1 MEAVTTAAVANDRRR
16 GGALEAQL
24 YYRNGSS
31 NVLLASGVPGF
42 ALSVASRPRAERV
55 TDCSECSCKV
65 ATANPAS
72 WCNVRIAGTS
82 LCGALMIHA
91 CECVHQMAF
100 GTTAAGPRRLSLS
113 PSPPLTPGATPQRC
127 ARGLCERADCF
138 CAAETEYLERK
149 KAASHARFAAVLQVA
164 TSSPISGASPT
175 RSGLIPKENQRGAHC
190 KWGSLQM
197 TAALKSGTRQEVR
210 RSEVVASSSKTPK
223 GEKKHGGQVQHSGRV
238 IHSGASHG
246 ARTKAEVES
255 KRVNSIEPTQK
266 CLCQNE
272 VACVCPVEAVCGAKQ
287 AWEAGF
293 HKNVRTGGG
302 AERTRKTNEET
313 EHQKRDDG
321 NKKEGG
327 PEAGRRQNFRP
338 PVEKTATADRWGTKM
353 FCDIVIPS
361 IHSSTFR
368 ISQAKQAK
376 LKSNKE
382 HKSEPMLVTAH
393 AEKRAQEA
401 ETRKKQAQVD
411 AAKDARAAT
420 ATERRVAEKTQRA
433 AEAEEKRG
441 TEVQANRE
449 AAEAAAKM
457 EEAAAQQQKVEEH
470 VANKKAQ
477 EAEALMNAAL
487 KTDLEMKTEVGQ
499 VDIGKTA
506 TVLNWSNARRE
517 GELEEVL
524 VEALMAAKEQVGHH
538 AAMRQQ
544 SSKEDSKATT
554 ACPAPIKKLRAR
566 SSCFRCGSGSCVNF
580 DCIADVPFDCM
591 EDAEVGAGYQL
602 KSKEEITAEI
612 TAEKTRKKQAQVE
625 AAKDARAAMAEERR
639 VAEASEAAEA
649 AVEKTR
655 IRMPFECM
663 EDVGEPPFGVKKAEP
678 TDFGF
683 EKTSSEVQLAVPDT
697 ADTLER
703 NQKVKAAVQTVETLT
718 KSSVQRAA
726 GEEEV
731 VAGNTGSKF
740 TAGPSSHA
748 ERWPSL
754 SQRPSGTHRL
764 RCARDDCPCAAGV
777 LFRTGIGCTH
787 RL

>member
-1 MEAVTTAAVANDRRR
+1 M
-16 GGALEAQL
+16 
-24 YYRNGSS
+24 
-31 NVLLASGVPGF
+31 
-42 ALSVASRPRAERV
+42 AE
-55 TDCSECSCKV
+55 D
-65 ATANPAS
+65 
-72 WCNVRIAGTS
+72 
-82 LCGALMIHA
+82 
-91 CECVHQMAF
+91 
-100 GTTAAGPRRLSLS
+100 
-113 PSPPLTPGATPQRC
+113 
-127 ARGLCERADCF
+127 
-138 CAAETEYLERK
+138 
-149 KAASHARFAAVLQVA
+149 
-164 TSSPISGASPT
+164 
-175 RSGLIPKENQRGAHC
+175 
-190 KWGSLQM
+190 
-197 TAALKSGTRQEVR
+197 
-210 RSEVVASSSKTPK
+210 
-223 GEKKHGGQVQHSGRV
+223 
-238 IHSGASHG
+238 
-246 ARTKAEVES
+246 
-255 KRVNSIEPTQK
+255 
-266 CLCQNE
+266 
-272 VACVCPVEAVCGAKQ
+272 
-287 AWEAGF
+287 
-293 HKNVRTGGG
+293 
-302 AERTRKTNEET
+302 
-313 EHQKRDDG
+313 
-321 NKKEGG
+321 
-327 PEAGRRQNFRP
+327 
-338 PVEKTATADRWGTKM
+338 
-353 FCDIVIPS
+353 
-361 IHSSTFR
+361 
-368 ISQAKQAK
+368 
-376 LKSNKE
+376 
-382 HKSEPMLVTAH
+382 
-393 AEKRAQEA
+393 
-401 ETRKKQAQVD
+401 
-411 AAKDARAAT
+411 
-420 ATERRVAEKTQRA
+420 RRVAEA
-433 AEAEEKRG
+433 S
-441 TEVQANRE
+441 E
-449 AAEAAAKM
+449 AAEAAAKKARIM
-457 EEAAAQQQKVEEH
+457 AAAAAVKAAEKTQLAAGAEERRRVEEH

-487 KTDLEMKTEVGQ
+487 KTDQEMKTEVGQ

-612 TAEKTRKKQAQVE
+612 TAEKTRKKQAQVD
-625 AAKDARAAMAEERR
+625 AAKDARAAMAEDRR
-639 VAEASEAAEA
+639 VAEASEAAEV

>member
-1 MEAVTTAAVANDRRR
+1 
-16 GGALEAQL
+16 
-24 YYRNGSS
+24 
-31 NVLLASGVPGF
+31 
-42 ALSVASRPRAERV
+42 
-55 TDCSECSCKV
+55 
-65 ATANPAS
+65 
-72 WCNVRIAGTS
+72 
-82 LCGALMIHA
+82 MIHKYA
-91 CECVHQMAF
+91 CVHQMAF
-100 GTTAAGPRRLSLS
+100 GSTVAGPRRLSLS

-149 KAASHARFAAVLQVA
+149 KAASHARYAAVLH
-164 TSSPISGASPT
+164 TSSPILGASPT

-197 TAALKSGTRQEVR
+197 TAALKAGNRQEVR

-223 GEKKHGGQVQHSGRV
+223 VEKKHGLQPAGRV

-272 VACVCPVEAVCGAKQ
+272 VACVCPVEAVRGAKHD
-287 AWEAGF
+287 WEVGFDKKVRAG
-293 HKNVRTGGG
+293 GE
-302 AERTRKTNEET
+302 AERTRKAKEET
-313 EHQKRDDG
+313 ERQKRDDG
-321 NKKEGG
+321 NKREG
-327 PEAGRRQNFRP
+327 
-338 PVEKTATADRWGTKM
+338 K
-353 FCDIVIPS
+353 
-361 IHSSTFR
+361 
-368 ISQAKQAK
+368 
-376 LKSNKE
+376 
-382 HKSEPMLVTAH
+382 
-393 AEKRAQEA
+393 
-401 ETRKKQAQVD
+401 
-411 AAKDARAAT
+411 
-420 ATERRVAEKTQRA
+420 
-433 AEAEEKRG
+433 AEAEEKRRAA
-441 TEVQANRE
+441 VQANRD
-449 AAEAAAKM
+449 
-457 EEAAAQQQKVEEH
+457 

-487 KTDLEMKTEVGQ
+487 KTDQEMKTEVGQ

-517 GELEEVL
+517 GERKKVL

-625 AAKDARAAMAEERR
+625 AAKGARAAMAEERR

-655 IRMPFECM
+655 ISVPFDCM
-663 EDVGEPPFGVKKAEP
+663 EDVGEPPCFGMKKVEP

-697 ADTLER
+697 VDTLER
-703 NQKVKAAVQTVETLT
+703 NQKVKAAVPVLTVETLA
-718 KSSVQRAA
+718 KPSVQRAA
-726 GEEEV
+726 GEEKV
-731 VAGNTGSKF
+731 AAGNTGSKF
-740 TAGPSSHA
+740 AVGPSGHA
-748 ERWPSL
+748 EHWPSL
-754 SQRPSGTHRL
+754 SQTSSGTHRL
-764 RCARDDCPCAAGV
+764 RCARHDCPCAAGV
-777 LFRTGIGCTH
+777 LFRTGSGCTH

>member
-1 MEAVTTAAVANDRRR
+1 
-16 GGALEAQL
+16 
-24 YYRNGSS
+24 
-31 NVLLASGVPGF
+31 
-42 ALSVASRPRAERV
+42 
-55 TDCSECSCKV
+55 
-65 ATANPAS
+65 
-72 WCNVRIAGTS
+72 
-82 LCGALMIHA
+82 
-91 CECVHQMAF
+91 
-100 GTTAAGPRRLSLS
+100 
-113 PSPPLTPGATPQRC
+113 
-127 ARGLCERADCF
+127 
-138 CAAETEYLERK
+138 
-149 KAASHARFAAVLQVA
+149 
-164 TSSPISGASPT
+164 
-175 RSGLIPKENQRGAHC
+175 
-190 KWGSLQM
+190 M
-197 TAALKSGTRQEVR
+197 TAALKAGTRQEVR
-210 RSEVVASSSKTPK
+210 RSDIVAPSSKTPK
-223 GEKKHGGQVQHSGRV
+223 IEKKHGGEVQPAGRV
-238 IHSGASHG
+238 IHSGAPHG
-246 ARTKAEVES
+246 ARKQAEVES

-272 VACVCPVEAVCGAKQ
+272 VACVCPVKAVCGAKQ
-287 AWEAGF
+287 DWEVGF
-293 HKNVRTGGG
+293 DEEVRTGGG
-302 AERTRKTNEET
+302 AERTHKTRAET
-313 EHQKRDDG
+313 ERQKRDDG
-321 NKKEGG
+321 NKREGE
-327 PEAGRRQNFRP
+327 PEVGRRQNSRP
-338 PVEKTATADRWGTKM
+338 SAEKINTATADRWGTKM
-353 FCDIVIPS
+353 LRDIVIPS
-361 IHSSTFR
+361 IHPSTFR
-368 ISQAKQAK
+368 TSQAKRDLLQAQ
-376 LKSNKE
+376 LKSHRE
-382 HKSEPMLVTAH
+382 HKSEPRLVAVR
-393 AEKRAQEA
+393 AEQRAQAAQKTEPVSTKAAFEQAAQEDLA
-401 ETRKKQAQVD
+401 ELAENKTSAEMAAEIARMKQAQVED
-411 AAKDARAAT
+411 AAKKARI
-420 ATERRVAEKTQRA
+420 ERRVAEAAESAEAAAAAAKAADKTQLA
-433 AEAEEKRG
+433 AGAEEKR
-441 TEVQANRE
+441 R
-449 AAEAAAKM
+449 
-457 EEAAAQQQKVEEH
+457 VEEH

-655 IRMPFECM
+655 ISVPFDCM
-663 EDVGEPPFGVKKAEP
+663 EDVGESPCFGVKKMEP

-740 TAGPSSHA
+740 TAGLSSHA